1 MLLFLLESKFL
12 RFFIENVESD
22 DWEKT
27 ATNWIITA
35 ILIAV
40 IFVGLTFGYKA
51 LRKAAASH
59 HNQKIWSRGQ
69 TWLSFFI
76 GLFPLFFTLLAVWYA
91 TRDYFNFIQFS
102 GLVKGVLFAWFVY
115 LILMIGGHLVS
126 PWRRE
131 LI

>member
-1 MLLFLLESKFL
+1 MLFFLAESRYL
-12 RFFIENVESD
+12 RFFIENVD
-22 DWEKT
+22 PHNWEET
-27 ATNWIITA
+27 ATGWVITA
-35 ILIAV
+35 VVVAV
-40 IFVGLTFGYKA
+40 IFTGLTFGYKA

-59 HNQKIWSRGQ
+59 HDEKIWSRGQ

-76 GLFPLFFTLLAVWYA
+76 GLFPILLVLMGVWYT
-91 TRDYFNFIQFS
+91 TRDYFNFIEFS
-102 GLVKGVLFAWFVY
+102 GLVKGVVFAWLLY

>member
-1 MLLFLLESKFL
+1 MLLFLAESKFL

-22 DWEKT
+22 NWEDT
-27 ATNWIITA
+27 ATSWVITA
-35 ILIAV
+35 IVIAV
-40 IFVGLTFGYKA
+40 VFVGLTFGYKA
-51 LRKAAASH
+51 LRKATAAH
-59 HNQKIWSRGQ
+59 HDQKIWSRGQ

-76 GLFPLFFTLLAVWYA
+76 GLFPMFLVLLGVWFMK
-91 TRDYFNFIQFS
+91 RDYFNFIQIG
-102 GLVKGVLFAWFVY
+102 GLVKGVVFAWLLY